1 MKFSNFME
9 KKKING
15 KRVKALKSK
24 LEWANEVAIN
34 ADLAQIRAL
43 I

>member
-9 KKKING
+9 KKQSKG
-15 KRVKALKSK
+15 KGAKAPKSK

-34 ADLAQIRAL
+34 ADLQQIRAL
-43 I
+43 L